1 MAEKLTEEEL
11 VTRIRGEITES
22 LGYMGDTISHQR
34 EQAMQYY
41 YGLPFG
47 NEVEGRS
54 QFVDS
59 TVQDTIE
66 WIKPSLMRV
75 FASGDQMVKFSP
87 HGPEDVKMAEQAT
100 DYVNYVFTKDN
111 PGWEILYSW
120 FTDALL
126 SKNGI
131 VKVWWDEY
139 EEWNREEYRGL
150 DETEFESLLS
160 DPSVEV
166 LEHTEY
172 EDVNADLYATATAEE
187 EEPVEA
193 EEVVPEQQQQQIPPM
208 GMDQPQMM
216 PPQQQPMEMMQPQ
229 QQVEEEVTVTM
240 VHDVVIQRRDY
251 GGKVKIENIPP
262 SEFLI
267 SRESKN
273 IPDARFVCH
282 RVMKTLS
289 ELREMYPDKNL
300 EVEDL
305 TGGGEDMTDFSS
317 ERLERYAFD
326 KSATYW
332 EGWGDATYGE
342 DGLRTYWLHE
352 SFLRTDYDGDGITEL
367 RKVCTVGDTVL
378 QNDEIDSIP
387 FVSITPI
394 KIPHK
399 FFGLS
404 IADLVMDLQLMKST
418 LMRNLMDN
426 MYNQNY
432 GRFAVLEGQANLD
445 DLLTQRPGGIVR
457 VKSPNAVTPLA
468 TPALQPY
475 SFQMLE
481 YLDGVRES
489 RAGVSKMSQGMNE
502 NALTS
507 HTTAT
512 AVNAVMSA
520 AQSRVEL
527 VARNFAET
535 GVKDLMIRIYEL
547 LHKNQDKKRVVMLR
561 NEWIPVRPD
570 VWRDKYDCTVSVALG
585 SGSKDQQMMHIS
597 QMIQFA
603 SEAMQG
609 GLQIVTEQN
618 MYNLGSAMIKAMGFQ
633 NVDDY
638 LTNPAEMEPEQPEG
652 PTPEEQMA
660 QMEMQLKQKE
670 LEIKAADVQVKMQKI
685 QQEAQKDAVD
695 AQLKVAELQLE
706 REQKRA
712 VAIGAT

>member
-1 MAEKLTEEEL
+1 MASSKITEEEL

-47 NEVEGRS
+47 NEVDGRS
-54 QFVDS
+54 QYVDS

-75 FASGDQMVKFSP
+75 FASGDDMVKFSP
-87 HGPEDVKMAEQAT
+87 HGPEDVKMAEQAS

-131 VKVWWDEY
+131 VKVWWEDY
-139 EEWNREEYRGL
+139 EEEEREEYQNL
-150 DETEFESLLS
+150 DEVSLMAIIS
-160 DPSVEV
+160 DDDVEV
-166 LEHTEY
+166 IEHTEIIEEGQPY
-172 EDVNADLYATATAEE
+172 HDL
-187 EEPVEA
+187 
-193 EEVVPEQQQQQIPPM
+193 
-208 GMDQPQMM
+208 
-216 PPQQQPMEMMQPQ
+216 
-229 QQVEEEVTVTM
+229 
-240 VHDVVIQRRDY
+240 VIKRKDY
-251 GGKVKIENIPP
+251 DGRIKIENVPP

-267 SRESKN
+267 NREAKS
-273 IPDARFVCH
+273 IPEARFVCH
-282 RVMKTLS
+282 RVLKTLS

-300 EVEDL
+300 DPEDL
-305 TGGGEDMTDFSS
+305 KGGSEDMVDFST
-317 ERLERYAFD
+317 ERLERYQFD
-326 KSATYW
+326 KSAKYW

-352 SFLRTDYDGDGITEL
+352 SYLQTDYNDDGITEL
-367 RKVCTVGDTVL
+367 RKVCTVGSTVL
-378 QNDEIDSIP
+378 SNEEIDNIP
-387 FVSITPI
+387 FVSLTPV

-399 FFGLS
+399 FYGLS

-426 MYNQNY
+426 MYNQNF
-432 GRFAVLEGQANLD
+432 GRYAVLEGQANLD
-445 DLLTQRPGGIVR
+445 DLLTQRPGGVVR

-468 TPALQPY
+468 TPSLEPY
-475 SFQMLE
+475 TFQMLE

-489 RAGVSKMSQGMNE
+489 RAGVSRMSQGMNE

-547 LHKNQDKKRVVMLR
+547 LYKNQDKERMIMLR
-561 NEWIPVRPD
+561 NEWVPVRPD
-570 VWRDKYDCTVSVALG
+570 VWKDKYDCTVSVALG
-585 SGSKDQQMMHIS
+585 SGNKDQQMSHLS
-597 QMIQFA
+597 QMLQFA
-603 SEAMQG
+603 GEAMKG
-609 GLQIVTEQN
+609 GLPIVSMKN
-618 MYNLGSAMIKAMGFQ
+618 MYNLGASLIKAMGFQ

-638 LTNPAEMEPEQPEG
+638 LTDPDVIQPQQGQQDPAEQAKVLEAQVKQ
-652 PTPEEQMA
+652 EE
-660 QMEMQLKQKE
+660 LK
-670 LEIKAADVQVKMQKI
+670 IKAAEVQIKAQKI
-685 QQEAQKDAVD
+685 QQEYQKLAVD
-695 AQLKVAELQLE
+695 SHLKQEEINLE
-706 REQKRA
+706 REQNRA
-712 VAIGAT
+712 VAIGRT

>member
-1 MAEKLTEEEL
+1 MAEKITDDEL
-11 VTRIRGEITES
+11 ITRIRGEITDS
-22 LGYMGDTISHQR
+22 LGYMGDTISQQR
-34 EQAMQYY
+34 EQAMEYY

-75 FASGDQMVKFSP
+75 FASGDEMVKFNP
-87 HGPEDVKMAEQAT
+87 HGPEDVKMADQAT

-139 EEWNREEYRGL
+139 DEEQREEYRGL
-150 DETEFESLLS
+150 EEMEMTALITQEG
-160 DPSVEV
+160 VEV
-166 LEHTEY
+166 IEHTEY
-172 EDVNADLYATATAEE
+172 IEYEK
-187 EEPVEA
+187 
-193 EEVVPEQQQQQIPPM
+193 PM
-208 GMDQPQMM
+208 
-216 PPQQQPMEMMQPQ
+216 
-229 QQVEEEVTVTM
+229 
-240 VHDVVIQRRDY
+240 HDVVIKRSQY
-251 GGKVKIENIPP
+251 NGKIKIENVPP

-267 SRESKN
+267 SREAKS
-273 IPDARFVCH
+273 IPEARFVCH
-282 RVMKTLS
+282 RVKKTLS

-300 EVEDL
+300 DHEDL
-305 TGGGEDMTDFSS
+305 GGGEEDELSFSS

-332 EGWGDATYGE
+332 EGWGDPIANE
-342 DGLRTYWLHE
+342 EGLRTYWLHE
-352 SFLRTDYDGDGITEL
+352 SFLKTDFDGDGITEL
-367 RKVCTVGDTVL
+367 RKVCSVGSTIL
-378 QNDEIDSIP
+378 ENDEIDNIP
-387 FVSITPI
+387 FVSITPV

-404 IADLVMDLQLMKST
+404 MADLVMDLQLMKST

-426 MYNQNY
+426 MYNQNF
-432 GRFAVLEGQANLD
+432 GRYAVLEGQANLD
-445 DLLTQRPGGIVR
+445 DLLTQRPGGVVR
-457 VKSPNAVTPLA
+457 VKSPNAVMPLTTPPLE
-468 TPALQPY
+468 PY

-489 RAGVSKMSQGMNE
+489 RAGVSRMSQGLNE

-507 HTTAT
+507 HPTAT
-512 AVNAVMSA
+512 AVNAVMTA

-527 VARNFAET
+527 IARNFAET

-547 LHKNQDKKRVVMLR
+547 LYKNQDKERMVMLR
-561 NEWIPVRPD
+561 NEWVPVRPD
-570 VWRDKYDCTVSVALG
+570 VWNDKSDCTVSVALG
-585 SGSKDQQMMHIS
+585 QGNKDQQMMHLS
-597 QMIQFA
+597 QMLQFA
-603 SEAMQG
+603 GEAMKG
-609 GLQIVTEQN
+609 GLPIVTVQN
-618 MYNLGSAMIKAMGFQ
+618 MYNLGSSLVKAMGFQ
-633 NVDDY
+633 NVNDF
-638 LTNPAEMEPEQPEG
+638 LTDPSQIPPQP
-652 PTPEEQMA
+652 PQPDPKQ
-660 QMEMQLKQKE
+660 QEMQLEAQVKQKE
-670 LEIKAADVQVKMQKI
+670 LEIKAAEVQLKAAKI
-685 QQEAQKDAVD
+685 QQEYEKLAVD
-695 AQLKVAELQLE
+695 SKLKQEELSLE